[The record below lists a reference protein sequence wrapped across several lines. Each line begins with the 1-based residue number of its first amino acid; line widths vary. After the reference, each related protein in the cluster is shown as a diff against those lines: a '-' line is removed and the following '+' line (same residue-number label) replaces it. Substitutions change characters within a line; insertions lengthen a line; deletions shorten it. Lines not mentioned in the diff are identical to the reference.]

1 MTIGHII
8 GGRVA
13 EHLLI
18 RLKNDSNVNV
28 GDLLICQDKGLTF
41 YLKVIDKLI
50 SSSIPSQFIE
60 EMSGQEL
67 ELDKEIELFDESE
80 RFYPLAYAKIL
91 RVKSIDF
98 SDKPLK
104 SLTLGIV
111 VLTSLFKKSY
121 IFLRLRVIFS
131 PTTIFSLILKPE
143 TAFLESVFN
152 GF

>member
-1 MTIGHII
+1 MTVGHII

-67 ELDKEIELFDESE
+67 ELDKEIELFDEPE

-91 RVKSIDF
+91 RVKSDNFSFARTIPSFFSKVRRID
-98 SDKPLK
+98 SQD
-104 SLTLGIV
+104 
-111 VLTSLFKKSY
+111 
-121 IFLRLRVIFS
+121 
-131 PTTIFSLILKPE
+131 
-143 TAFLESVFN
+143 LEFMKNNEGVN
-152 GF
+152 I